1 MKTNITTI
9 IKTIQADLKRKILVQ
24 ENLIEKGEIKNK
36 DLKQY
41 HLGRLDAIREILDS
55 TQKTNKQWYFYEE
68 QGASFKL
75 FHGVLLMYA
84 PQDDNDMPNEE
95 NATIIPEEEWYENE
109 PMTRDQMIKDLEGKE

>member
-9 IKTIQADLKRKILVQ
+9 IKTIQADLKRKILK
-24 ENLIEKGEIKNK
+24 ETKILEDTNDKNLRS
-36 DLKQY
+36 Y
-41 HLGRLDAIREILDS
+41 HLGCLDTLREILDS
-55 TQKTNKQWYFYEE
+55 TQKTNKQWYFYED